1 MDSLVKEAPNKFKLN
16 YNLFRLDPQE
26 KDIMRSMQNKKRNFY
41 NPGDPYF
48 KRKLFTKNCN
58 GVYNTDKVL
67 GVISPRDHSAWLNI
81 SREEISRNSKEMM
94 SQVCDKDRE
103 FYGGTMGSGSL
114 TTSPRNGTTDHKPMR
129 KHD

>member
-1 MDSLVKEAPNKFKLN
+1 
-16 YNLFRLDPQE
+16 
-26 KDIMRSMQNKKRNFY
+26 
-41 NPGDPYF
+41 
-48 KRKLFTKNCN
+48 
-58 GVYNTDKVL
+58 VYNTDKVL